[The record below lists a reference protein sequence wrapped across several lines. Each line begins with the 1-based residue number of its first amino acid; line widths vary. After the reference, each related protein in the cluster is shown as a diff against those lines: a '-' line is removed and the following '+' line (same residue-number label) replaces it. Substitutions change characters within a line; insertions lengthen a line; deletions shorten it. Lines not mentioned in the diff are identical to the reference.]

1 MKAKTDTFYDLFP
14 DSRVIWIHYWN
25 RRMGVNSVKKS
36 FNTLEDFKV
45 FALKQPLSH
54 YKAVLRRGALSITLY
69 TTEERATGEDLYDS
83 ISRVHECMT
92 ELGRVPGVELI
103 SVSTFGKAEC
113 KNAR

>member
-1 MKAKTDTFYDLFP
+1 MKAKTNIHK

-25 RRMGVNSVKKS
+25 RRMRVNSIKKS
-36 FNTLEDFKV
+36 FNNLEDFKV

-54 YKAVLRRGALSITLY
+54 YKTILRRGALSITLY

-92 ELGRVPGVELI
+92 ELGRVPGVEPI
-103 SVSTFGKAEC
+103 SVSTIGKAEC